1 MKKTCFLIGVI
12 IVLSISSISNAGIIT
27 KIHTNAE
34 IIYVDD
40 NNTNGPWDGTLN
52 HPYKNINDGIQN
64 ATEGDTIYIFNGT
77 YKENIN
83 INKRLSLIGE
93 GNTIIDGMYQD
104 YVIHVIS
111 NNVVLKD
118 LIIRNSGGYKG
129 NTGILIKSD
138 NNLVIE
144 CQIYR
149 TRTGLKIQKGDGNEI
164 KKSVFHTNAEAV
176 KTVSSDKTNIEECVF
191 YHNAYGFDIE
201 HSNDIRIYDCY
212 IHTNGI
218 GVLLNDSA
226 NINVSKCAIYNNN
239 DNEGGVMIFFCN
251 NISVFNCNVEHN
263 GFGFKIGDSRD
274 VLISYTDI
282 KNNTHVGLSIETKS
296 ENIVIENCNIR
307 DNLRFGIQVYSNQ
320 LTIKNSNLEKNLF
333 GLKVEKARC
342 DARGNYWGSFLGP
355 SLFEWKTR
363 DRFFA
368 KQGLIRFIPWR
379 LKEITD
385 AGSDWSIDHDR
396 YPLLKNFTRFEQ
408 IKFHDTDSDNDGVPD
423 WWEEKWGYN
432 PNHWD
437 NHANLDPDKD
447 ALNNIEE
454 CYTDQYGSNPY
465 HKDIFLEIDWME
477 SKFDNISSNKPT
489 NYWVN
494 QMIEVFAR
502 RNITLHFDDGRLGGG
517 EQISYKEFYFED
529 LEDLY
534 WDYFLH
540 NNLNNPRKDIF
551 HYCIISDFGP
561 YPGFPGFSFVGW
573 DNLDS
578 WEISGEVINDNH
590 PFIEKDYLIISVI
603 LHELGHTLGLLA
615 DDHGGNDNMVATI
628 PFTKQ
633 FFKYRSYRS
642 CMNYLYTYRIF
653 DYSDGSHGRNDFDDW
668 DNLDFS
674 FFKNTHFEWPK
685 T

>member
-1 MKKTCFLIGVI
+1 MFIKK
-12 IVLSISSISNAGIIT
+12 IIT
-27 KIHTNAE
+27 L
-34 IIYVDD
+34 IILIILILNIQTTSQSKDGGNINNTQAKTIYIDD

-477 SKFDNISSNKPT
+477 SKNILESNKPS
-489 NYWVN
+489 
-494 QMIEVFAR
+494 IESFKKTISDFAKQ
-502 RNITLHFDDGRLGGG
+502 NITLHIDIDEEIPLCKTDS
-517 EQISYKEFYFED
+517 SYTKIR
-529 LEDLY
+529 DLY

-540 NNLNNPRKDIF
+540 NNLNNPRKGIYR
-551 HYCIISDFGP
+551 YCIVCRYCPDLN
-561 YPGFPGFSFVGW
+561 FPFIGW
-573 DNLDS
+573 DNLDFIV
-578 WEISGEVINDNH
+578 ISADWLKQIK
-590 PFIEKDYLIISVI
+590 PFTKKEKLIVGATI
-603 LHELGHTLGLLA
+603 HHLGHTLGLVA
-615 DDHGGNDNMVATI
+615 DVYNGIDNTGTI
-628 PFTKQ
+628 NPFSIQ
-633 FFKYRSYRS
+633 WWKYKNYKSS
-642 CMNYLYTYRIF
+642 MNYFYKYNTF
-653 DYSDGSHGRNDFDDW
+653 TYSDGKHGRGDFDDW
-668 DNLDFS
+668 SHLDFD
-674 FFKNTHFEWPK
+674 FFKNSDFRFNK
-685 T
+685 KVII